1 MYVLRIATEHRLY
14 NRYEMVPLEGHEM
27 QPEVSDYVKQWNP
40 VKNLTAWNWGG
51 EPDGSFSIDC
61 GPGSPMVFAFMKVKE
76 EYRGKFRQ

>member
-1 MYVLRIATEHRLY
+1 
-14 NRYEMVPLEGHEM
+14 MVPLEGHEM